1 MSIVTDWSVYIIG
14 DRVVFGP
21 HEFTCRCNCGMVR
34 VDLKFMT
41 MLFEAR
47 KIAETPFK
55 IISGCRCPRHNST
68 ASSAPNSD
76 HIADENTACVGV
88 DISCT
93 DPRKRF
99 KIVTALLQAGFDR
112 IGWHN
117 RFIHAGISRKLGGR
131 NDEEVIWPY

>member
-1 MSIVTDWSVYIIG
+1 MNTRTVTDWTIYPNFKE
-14 DRVVFGP
+14 R
-21 HEFTCRCNCGMVR
+21 EFACRCGCGTNR
-34 VDLKFMT
+34 VSKELLD
-41 MLFEAR
+41 MLQYAR
-47 KIAETPFK
+47 KLAAIPFV
-55 IISGCRCPRHNST
+55 ITSGCRCPAHNNT
-68 ASSAPNSD
+68 ASTSQTSD

-131 NDEEVIWPY
+131 NDDDVIWLY